1 MDNKIKI
8 TAAAIAAAAAV
19 GAGVLV
25 FTLNKDG
32 SDTPTVSSSQ
42 DATEAPTPP
51 PTTEFVLPDDWSEN
65 VDYVPSD
72 HGITPK
78 ARALSKV
85 NADYIA
91 WMKIDGTP
99 VDNPILL
106 DPGEIQANDTYHGAE
121 NAGEIYYYLYR
132 NLNKDYEF
140 AGSIFMDY
148 RNVLNSND
156 DEQSENIILHGHDML
171 NETMFGSFRRYR
183 NEPGFYDKASYIELE
198 SKYDKQDYVIF
209 AYLPTKGEYE
219 DGGFNYWDMCEL
231 DTKEA
236 FDAYVKTCK
245 DGALFDTGID
255 VQFGDRLITMSTCY
269 NNQAEMRFIVVAR
282 SLREGETISDVSS
295 IAHTKEWHDAQKAI
309 AEAEAAS
316 KAQAEAEA
324 ASKAQ
329 AESSA
334 AAT

>member
-8 TAAAIAAAAAV
+8 IAAAIAAAAAV

-209 AYLPTKGEYE
+209 AYLPTNGEYE

-295 IAHTKEWHDAQKAI
+295 IAHTKEWLDAQKAI